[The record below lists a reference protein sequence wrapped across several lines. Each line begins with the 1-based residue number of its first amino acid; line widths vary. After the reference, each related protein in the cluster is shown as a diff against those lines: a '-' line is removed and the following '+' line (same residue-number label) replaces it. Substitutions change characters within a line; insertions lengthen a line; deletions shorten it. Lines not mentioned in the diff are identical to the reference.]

1 MNSKNYQLFFI
12 KDFDGFPDGTLF
24 ELENQLYSHAQIS
37 GATNERRQEIAD
49 WEYTTKG
56 YLLPDRGDGIRAI
69 LPVEKTVICPP
80 FAENIPPAKGVIQ
93 VTKATTRSLRYPDA
107 EPPAQ
112 VPVGVLAR
120 NQVSVFQ
127 NIHFQRLYVELP
139 SNKEEIAQITIFDK
153 VKQWESECYYS
164 PKVKKEE
171 GKWHVECE
179 FSHITFGFYEVQV
192 QFSTGWYY
200 RIDLI
205 KHYPEYLKEKFYL
218 LIPQSPFQKDP
229 ASFTPLK
236 EIGFDLSKYQPSEVK
251 TPILVSTDLGVN
263 DELLNDALE
272 LTTEWGENFRKP
284 IFERLRKKY
293 PKIDAELAEKIQ
305 QYCQK
310 AESYMY
316 ALGEKELNGEIS
328 ESDMVFLAQRQY
340 PWVKAKHWYR
350 LKNIAFYY
358 ARR

>member
-12 KDFDGFPDGTLF
+12 KHFDGFPDGTLF
-24 ELENQLYSHAQIS
+24 GLENQLYSHAQIS
-37 GATNERRQEIAD
+37 KATNEKRQEIAD
-49 WEYTTKG
+49 WEYTTQG
-56 YLLPDRGDGIRAI
+56 YLLPDGGDGVRAI

-80 FAENIPPAKGVIQ
+80 FAENIPPAQGIIQ
-93 VTKATTRSLRYPDA
+93 VTKTTTRSLRYPDA

-127 NIHFQRLYVELP
+127 NIHFQRLYIELP
-139 SNKEEIAQITIFDK
+139 SDKEELTQITVFDK
-153 VKQWESECYYS
+153 VKQWETECYYS
-164 PKVKKEE
+164 PKIRKED
-171 GKWHVECE
+171 GKWRVECE
-179 FSHITFGFYEVQV
+179 FSHITFGFYEVQL

-205 KHYPEYLKEKFYL
+205 KHYPDYLKEKFYL
-218 LIPQSPFQKDP
+218 ITSETSPSKG
-229 ASFTPLK
+229 AATFTPLK
-236 EIGFDLSKYQPSEVK
+236 EIGFDLSKLPSSEAK
-251 TPILVSTDLGVN
+251 TSIPVSTELGAN
-263 DELLNDALE
+263 DEVLNDALE

-293 PKIDAELAEKIQ
+293 PEIDDELAEKIQ
-305 QYCQK
+305 KYCQQ
-310 AESYMY
+310 AESFMY
-316 ALGEKELNGEIS
+316 ALGERELNGEIS